1 VSTKANALL
10 SCLERSDALVRLA
23 CLKAIG
29 RVMKPL
35 AQALQR
41 KAGDPL
47 RALQLIDETT
57 SILQKIRSGD
67 GSSLSFS
74 GIFEKTTGMADA
86 SALLYRNHGFLL
98 VDRYTAAAAA
108 EDSNEDY
115 YRINVFNAAI
125 DAVLADFKD
134 RYGTHLRLSA
144 GLTCLVPSLV

>member
-1 VSTKANALL
+1 
-10 SCLERSDALVRLA
+10 
-23 CLKAIG
+23 
-29 RVMKPL
+29 MKPL

-74 GIFEKTTGMADA
+74 GIFQKTTGMADA

-98 VDRYTAAAAA
+98 VDRYTEQQLLLKTAMKTIIV
-108 EDSNEDY
+108 SMFLMLLLMLY
-115 YRINVFNAAI
+115 
-125 DAVLADFKD
+125 
-134 RYGTHLRLSA
+134 
-144 GLTCLVPSLV
+144 

>member
-74 GIFEKTTGMADA
+74 GIFQKTTGMADA

-98 VDRYTAAAAA
+98 VDRYTEQQLLLKTAMKTIIV
-108 EDSNEDY
+108 SMFLMLLLMLY
-115 YRINVFNAAI
+115 
-125 DAVLADFKD
+125 
-134 RYGTHLRLSA
+134 
-144 GLTCLVPSLV
+144 